1 MAGHRSVLSV
11 WVEIKRK
18 KLLTV
23 TLRARPVKL
32 PNLLGPSEAAMWPLC
47 YQPSVPMLV
56 LKGAR
61 GYSLNLA
68 NTLNQIGAAY
78 LAGLVALIVLVGL
91 R

>member
-1 MAGHRSVLSV
+1 MGVALAV
-11 WVEIKRK
+11 WVEIRRR

-32 PNLLGPSEAAMWPLC
+32 PDLLGQSEKATWPLC

-68 NTLNQIGAAY
+68 NTLNQLGAAY
-78 LAGLVALIVLVGL
+78 VAGLVALVVVL
-91 R
+91 RRMQ